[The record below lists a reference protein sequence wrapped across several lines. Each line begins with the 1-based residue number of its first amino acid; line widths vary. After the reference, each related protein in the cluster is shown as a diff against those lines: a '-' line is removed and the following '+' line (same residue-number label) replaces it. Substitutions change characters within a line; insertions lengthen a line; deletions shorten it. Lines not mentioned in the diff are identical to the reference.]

1 MNSRG
6 EKLTDSE
13 QIKPRLL
20 NNVKDEMEKLRFGK
34 EWDNWEE
41 FFYKENLRGTRKVEQ
56 INEAMNNVV
65 RIVLEM
71 KTSREHDRIKPVEDA
86 ELISIE
92 DIKTYMDAI
101 MFFEQYESGFYLHE
115 IERLYGDSKIGIP
128 SRTITAP
135 CCIAG
140 RALCCI
146 W

>member
-1 MNSRG
+1 MKWRSFV
-6 EKLTDSE
+6 SE
-13 QIKPRLL
+13 
-20 NNVKDEMEKLRFGK
+20 K

-56 INEAMNNVV
+56 INEAMIMVV

-115 IERLYGDSKIGIP
+115 IERLYGDSKMDGNFYVLKGLLN
-128 SRTITAP
+128 RKDKGQTDAREYLRVYQTI
-135 CCIAG
+135 
-140 RALCCI
+140 LN
-146 W
+146 